1 VVVLARIIPDEEQ
14 ALSSAA
20 GIKLLVDLVQ
30 DSESDHIRGLAA
42 DCVARLAHTRA
53 GEYLPDYYYECTRA
67 GEYLPDYYSECAR
80 AGEYLPDYYYE
91 CARAGEYL
99 LYYYPKIVTLFVREL
114 AISSKTRLS

>member
-1 VVVLARIIPDEEQ
+1 VLARIIPDEEQ

-53 GEYLPDYYYECTRA
+53 GEYLPDYYYEC
-67 GEYLPDYYSECAR
+67 DSVC
-80 AGEYLPDYYYE
+80 
-91 CARAGEYL
+91 
-99 LYYYPKIVTLFVREL
+99 VFVREL
-114 AISSKTRLS
+114 FNSSKTRSS